1 MDTRWRNRK
10 RNPAEPYFIDH
21 PEMVCGE
28 MQMVSGPYGM
38 RSTCVPNEQSPLAEQ
53 LDAALST
60 LHAEYTLVDEQE
72 YAEEEEAA
80 PLMRTPMCAISVIR

>member
-1 MDTRWRNRK
+1 
-10 RNPAEPYFIDH
+10 
-21 PEMVCGE
+21 

-72 YAEEEEAA
+72 YAEEESG
-80 PLMRTPMCAISVIR
+80 TIVAICGLKDDSGASIGE